1 MVVCQSSLLPS
12 LSSLIRACS
21 KVGSLNVSDL
31 NLGPYLGFVVNNN
44 AAGMGIMLIF
54 LILSHPS
61 SSFHRVCIDFGN
73 PEPIYL
79 IVNSILIVI
88 SIFSASLQHHL
99 FMNLKY
105 FWSSMLLG
113 FHSRKH
119 LQKYA
124 VKLIRNVFLFR
135 VSLAACCFYM
145 S

>member
-1 MVVCQSSLLPS
+1 M
-12 LSSLIRACS
+12 
-21 KVGSLNVSDL
+21 
-31 NLGPYLGFVVNNN
+31 GFVVNNN

-54 LILSHPS
+54 FNINNHPPS
-61 SSFHRVCIDFGN
+61 CFHRVCIDFGN
-73 PEPIYL
+73 PEPTYL
-79 IVNSILIVI
+79 IVNSILIVK

-105 FWSSMLLG
+105 LWSSMLLG

-124 VKLIRNVFLFR
+124 VKLIRNVFPFR
-135 VSLAACCFYM
+135 VSLAACCFHM